1 MAAQKVVF
9 LEAGISWTP
18 KQHNTDCATTRNN
31 QNLDGKSEI
40 DIKSEG
46 A

>member
-1 MAAQKVVF
+1 MDTK
-9 LEAGISWTP
+9 
-18 KQHNTDCATTRNN
+18 ATQPRLRNNN